1 MVEKASS
8 SSISSCPRG
17 GGEGGTQNDDDDQ
30 DGKTGKNFDA
40 EEEEKDDRDVGYFCD
55 DSDDDDSIYRRRRG
69 RGGQKSKPTWM
80 EMFFNC
86 VSCKQCVCLACVI
99 VLILLAVT
107 IGKSALRDQ
116 RSKRHTGVDEF
127 GRKIDQDGNVVHGR
141 RAMMGIMDDDDGDV
155 TLPSYPEWI
164 AKHCGW
170 LLYLLALV
178 YTLLGF
184 RVLCGSGGQ
193 KENDAFLK
201 KALDAVA
208 FDLTFWLPRKV
219 NDSWIFD
226 GPEQEIDVQKYEE
239 EQYLPHEK
247 ANSCSRVS
255 LILFFSVLFSF
266 ANPSTFRGYPYVG
279 VSMVFGIGLYNFTI
293 VPAMMLLKKR
303 RERETKKKSRS
314 SSGGGGGGDD
324 DDDVGKGKVVL
335 LWSSES
341 VSSQYSMS
349 NLTRDFCFYVFA
361 MLALALFV
369 ARDAMFIIDDDEVN
383 SANATAAAAED
394 DDITRF
400 VLAKNTNVYSLGWRC
415 GVWMGEIYATYV
427 VFRRIWV
434 LFGTY
439 HIRWKKGREEK
450 RAECEQKKKE
460 KKEKKTSSVKK
471 GKLSKAEAPS
481 SLSSSSSS
489 SFSSVAIP
497 ASSKGVCTPAFPP
510 RSTET
515 MRIASSSVSLEPP
528 PPILVAERG
537 ENDAVRVSSPP
548 SKKASISVVN
558 DIEERKQKEE
568 HEEKEHSE
576 KEKKKEEEEEEEEEA
591 RDAEK
596 AEVNTPK
603 VVVVDDDENDEDEV
617 MRNEQ
622 EVRREEKEEPT
633 LPPPRSSFVE
643 LSFAKKKLL
652 KIERAL
658 SKPWVFLFNLTIP
671 SCPERKL
678 RANEM
683 SNIKTEND
691 NNTTNAL
698 PSVYF
703 DDGDDINSDWLSD
716 SSYDSVTD
724 ICVKIERKKCKRR
737 VLSIACGTTWLAILS
752 YAAVEFV
759 THLCNIYVQEYNEQ
773 IPSIFGG
780 GGGNGEVINK
790 NNISKGSFESFIG
803 SVVLS
808 FLLSQSADV
817 HGSYF
822 LDAINAKETATTP
835 GSDAI
840 FRVALFDTLFNIG
853 MPFCLVLPFYK
864 KGDYNMEVPRNQT
877 MNAAFFA
884 AIGAAMIYYLV
895 ARVSMKMVVNKSDG
909 VSSSAELMLAWMFVL
924 TYIVAVGAIGV
935 VTFTNVI

>member
-1 MVEKASS
+1 MGVKASS

-40 EEEEKDDRDVGYFCD
+40 EEKEEDDRDVGYFCD

-303 RERETKKKSRS
+303 KERETKKKSRS
-314 SSGGGGGGDD
+314 SSGGGGGD
-324 DDDVGKGKVVL
+324 DDDVDKGKVVL

-383 SANATAAAAED
+383 SANATATAAED

-415 GVWMGEIYATYV
+415 GVWMGEILSL
-427 VFRRIWV
+427 I
-434 LFGTY
+434 
-439 HIRWKKGREEK
+439 HI
-450 RAECEQKKKE
+450 
-460 KKEKKTSSVKK
+460 
-471 GKLSKAEAPS
+471 
-481 SLSSSSSS
+481 
-489 SFSSVAIP
+489 
-497 ASSKGVCTPAFPP
+497 
-510 RSTET
+510 
-515 MRIASSSVSLEPP
+515 
-528 PPILVAERG
+528 
-537 ENDAVRVSSPP
+537 
-548 SKKASISVVN
+548 
-558 DIEERKQKEE
+558 
-568 HEEKEHSE
+568 
-576 KEKKKEEEEEEEEEA
+576 
-591 RDAEK
+591 
-596 AEVNTPK
+596 
-603 VVVVDDDENDEDEV
+603 
-617 MRNEQ
+617 
-622 EVRREEKEEPT
+622 
-633 LPPPRSSFVE
+633 
-643 LSFAKKKLL
+643 
-652 KIERAL
+652 
-658 SKPWVFLFNLTIP
+658 
-671 SCPERKL
+671 
-678 RANEM
+678 
-683 SNIKTEND
+683 
-691 NNTTNAL
+691 
-698 PSVYF
+698 
-703 DDGDDINSDWLSD
+703 
-716 SSYDSVTD
+716 
-724 ICVKIERKKCKRR
+724 
-737 VLSIACGTTWLAILS
+737 
-752 YAAVEFV
+752 
-759 THLCNIYVQEYNEQ
+759 
-773 IPSIFGG
+773 
-780 GGGNGEVINK
+780 
-790 NNISKGSFESFIG
+790 
-803 SVVLS
+803 
-808 FLLSQSADV
+808 
-817 HGSYF
+817 
-822 LDAINAKETATTP
+822 
-835 GSDAI
+835 
-840 FRVALFDTLFNIG
+840 
-853 MPFCLVLPFYK
+853 
-864 KGDYNMEVPRNQT
+864 
-877 MNAAFFA
+877 
-884 AIGAAMIYYLV
+884 
-895 ARVSMKMVVNKSDG
+895 
-909 VSSSAELMLAWMFVL
+909 
-924 TYIVAVGAIGV
+924 
-935 VTFTNVI
+935 

>member
-1 MVEKASS
+1 MGVKVSS

-17 GGEGGTQNDDDDQ
+17 GGEGGTQNDDDVQ

-40 EEEEKDDRDVGYFCD
+40 EEKEEDDRDVGYFCD

-303 RERETKKKSRS
+303 KERETKKKSRS
-314 SSGGGGGGDD
+314 SSGGGGGD
-324 DDDVGKGKVVL
+324 DDDVDKGKVVL

-383 SANATAAAAED
+383 SANATATAAED

-450 RAECEQKKKE
+450 RAECAQKKKE
-460 KKEKKTSSVKK
+460 KNEKKTSSVKK
-471 GKLSKAEAPS
+471 GKLSKTEAPS

-497 ASSKGVCTPAFPP
+497 ASSKGVCTPASPP

-548 SKKASISVVN
+548 SKKASISIVN
-558 DIEERKQKEE
+558 DIEEREQKEE
-568 HEEKEHSE
+568 HEEHEDE
-576 KEKKKEEEEEEEEEA
+576 EREKKKEEEEEEEEEEA

-698 PSVYF
+698 PSFYF
-703 DDGDDINSDWLSD
+703 DDGDDSNSDWLSD

-780 GGGNGEVINK
+780 GGGNGELINK

-822 LDAINAKETATTP
+822 LDAIEAKETATTP

-864 KGDYNMEVPRNQT
+864 RGDYNMEVPRNQT

>member
-1 MVEKASS
+1 
-8 SSISSCPRG
+8 
-17 GGEGGTQNDDDDQ
+17 
-30 DGKTGKNFDA
+30 
-40 EEEEKDDRDVGYFCD
+40 
-55 DSDDDDSIYRRRRG
+55 
-69 RGGQKSKPTWM
+69 
-80 EMFFNC
+80 
-86 VSCKQCVCLACVI
+86 VI

-303 RERETKKKSRS
+303 KERETKKKSRS
-314 SSGGGGGGDD
+314 SSGGGGGD
-324 DDDVGKGKVVL
+324 DDDVDKGKVVL

-383 SANATAAAAED
+383 SANATATAAED

-450 RAECEQKKKE
+450 RAECAQKKKE
-460 KKEKKTSSVKK
+460 KNEKKTSSVKK
-471 GKLSKAEAPS
+471 GKLSKTEAPS

-497 ASSKGVCTPAFPP
+497 ASSKGVCTPASPP

-548 SKKASISVVN
+548 SKKASISIVN
-558 DIEERKQKEE
+558 DIEEREQKEE
-568 HEEKEHSE
+568 HEEHEDE
-576 KEKKKEEEEEEEEEA
+576 EREKKKEEEEEEEEEEA

-698 PSVYF
+698 PSFYF
-703 DDGDDINSDWLSD
+703 DDGDDSNSDWLSD

-780 GGGNGEVINK
+780 GGGNGELINK

-822 LDAINAKETATTP
+822 LDAIEAKETATTP

-935 VTFTNVI
+935 VTFTNVS

>member
-1 MVEKASS
+1 MVVKASS

-30 DGKTGKNFDA
+30 DGKTFGKNFDA
-40 EEEEKDDRDVGYFCD
+40 EEKEEDDRDVGYFCD

-303 RERETKKKSRS
+303 KERETKKKSRS
-314 SSGGGGGGDD
+314 SSGGGGGD
-324 DDDVGKGKVVL
+324 DDDVDKGKVVL

-383 SANATAAAAED
+383 SANATATAAED

-450 RAECEQKKKE
+450 RAECAQKKKE
-460 KKEKKTSSVKK
+460 KNEKKTSSVKK
-471 GKLSKAEAPS
+471 GKLSKTEAPS

-497 ASSKGVCTPAFPP
+497 ASSKGVCTPASPP

-548 SKKASISVVN
+548 SKKASISIVN
-558 DIEERKQKEE
+558 DIEEREQKEE
-568 HEEKEHSE
+568 HEEHEDE
-576 KEKKKEEEEEEEEEA
+576 EREKKKEEEEEEEEEEA

-698 PSVYF
+698 PSFYF
-703 DDGDDINSDWLSD
+703 DDGDDSNSDWLSD

-780 GGGNGEVINK
+780 GGGNGELINK

-822 LDAINAKETATTP
+822 LDAIEAKETATTP

-864 KGDYNMEVPRNQT
+864 RGDYNMEVPRNQT